1 MPLCPAPPRHLDTYS
16 LLSFPPPDGMPFLL
30 LSCLHASHP
39 CLGLQRAEL
48 KKGTFRRR
56 KCGSDRLVLGQW
68 TSSSSSLFPQVG
80 NEKDIC
86 SQNSS
91 IGMNKLWLLDTQKSL
106 IQTSDSGVRELH
118 SGISYCPGPLYN
130 LGKTTGLLPA
140 LFYKWDKSE

>member
-1 MPLCPAPPRHLDTYS
+1 MPYAGLELMAGDPHASASSYWNCRRVPLCPAPPRHLDTYS

-80 NEKDIC
+80 NEDIC

-91 IGMNKLWLLDTQKSL
+91 IGMNKLWLLDTQESL
-106 IQTSDSGVRELH
+106 NPDL
-118 SGISYCPGPLYN
+118 
-130 LGKTTGLLPA
+130 
-140 LFYKWDKSE
+140 